1 MNEDF
6 VSEETARLAK
16 KANFNEPCLFF
27 YYNGKLHFHKLKRRL
42 KMMYLKYTEFETICN
57 SKLILKDNSV
67 CAPTQA
73 GIAKWLRDK
82 HNIHVTPILS
92 TCDKDGK
99 GVYECEII
107 FPDKDGYA
115 LTIASHIYNVY
126 AQSNIDKFD
135 KNIGKYE
142 EAMELGLKFALNTLI
157 NKNHYKD
164 IEHKIGEIF
173 KYDGKN
179 IKVEKCNGRYDCGG
193 CIHEKING
201 IYKGCCMHDEFE
213 KFKDFE
219 ECVAEY
225 RKDKENVKFT
235 EFKENEKI

>member
-6 VSEETARLAK
+6 VSEETAKLAK
-16 KANFNEPCLFF
+16 KTKFN
-27 YYNGKLHFHKLKRRL
+27 
-42 KMMYLKYTEFETICN
+42 
-57 SKLILKDNSV
+57 LISKDNSV

-73 GIAKWLRDK
+73 EIAKWLRYK
-82 HNIHVTPILS
+82 YNIHVTPILS

-99 GVYECEII
+99 GVYKCNIA
-107 FPDKDGYA
+107 FPDNNGTCLSIDSLNFYA
-115 LTIASHIYNVY
+115 YKETKK
-126 AQSNIDKFD
+126 DKFCI
-135 KNIGKYE
+135 NIGKYE

-164 IEHKIGEIF
+164 IEHKIGEVF

-179 IKVEKCNGRYDCGG
+179 IKVKKCDGRYECED
-193 CIHEKING
+193 CIHEKTDG
-201 IYKGCCMHDEFE
+201 GCCMHDEFE